1 MARAGDGPEADSMLS
16 DIGFALAGLLA
27 LAIIAM
33 GLRYLLDPSP
43 AAAGFGIP
51 GAGGNTVPDRAWLA
65 VKAARDIAIGI
76 AFAALLIDGA
86 HRQLGYLMLAAA
98 TVPIADGT
106 IVLRSGGPRATAF
119 GVHWATAVVMLIAAA
134 LLIA

>member
-1 MARAGDGPEADSMLS
+1 MLS
-16 DIGFALAGLLA
+16 DIGSALAGLLA
-27 LAIIAM
+27 FATVLM

-51 GAGGNTVPDRAWLA
+51 GARVNTVPDRAWLA

-76 AFAALLIDGA
+76 AFAALLIDA
-86 HRQLGYLMLAAA
+86 ARHQLGYLMLAAA
-98 TVPIADGT
+98 IIPIADGT
-106 IVLRSGGPRATAF
+106 IVLRSGGPKATAF
-119 GVHWATAVVMLIAAA
+119 GVHWTTAAVMLIVAA

>member
-1 MARAGDGPEADSMLS
+1 MLS
-16 DIGFALAGLLA
+16 EIGSALAGLLA
-27 LAIIAM
+27 LATILM
-33 GLRYLLDPSP
+33 GLRYLRDPSP

-51 GAGGNTVPDRAWLA
+51 GARGVAADRAWLA

-76 AFAALLIDGA
+76 AFAALLADGA

-119 GVHWATAVVMLIAAA
+119 GVHWSTAALMLVVAA

>member
-1 MARAGDGPEADSMLS
+1 MLS
-16 DIGFALAGLLA
+16 DIGSALAGLLA
-27 LAIIAM
+27 LATILM
-33 GLRYLLDPSP
+33 GLRYLVDPSP

-51 GAGGNTVPDRAWLA
+51 RARDAAAPDHAWLA
-65 VKAARDIAIGI
+65 VKAARDIAIGV

-98 TVPIADGT
+98 TIPIADGT
-106 IVLRSGGPRATAF
+106 IVLRSGGPKATAF
-119 GVHWATAVVMLIAAA
+119 GVHWATAAVMLIVAA

>member
-1 MARAGDGPEADSMLS
+1 MLS
-16 DIGFALAGLLA
+16 DIGSALAGLLA
-27 LAIIAM
+27 LATILM
-33 GLRYLLDPSP
+33 GTRYLLNPTP

-51 GAGGNTVPDRAWLA
+51 GPRAIAVHDRAWLA
-65 VKAARDIAIGI
+65 VKAARDIAIGL

-98 TVPIADGT
+98 IVPIADGT
-106 IVLRSGGPRATAF
+106 IVLRSGGLKATAF
-119 GVHWATAVVMLIAAA
+119 GVHWATAAVMLIVAA

>member
-1 MARAGDGPEADSMLS
+1 MAPADDGSGGLSMLS
-16 DIGFALAGLLA
+16 DIGAALAGLLA
-27 LAIIAM
+27 LAIILM

-51 GAGGNTVPDRAWLA
+51 GTGGTAVPDRAWLA
-65 VKAARDIAIGI
+65 VKGARDIAIGI

-106 IVLRSGGPRATAF
+106 IVLRSGGPRAIAF
-119 GVHWATAVVMLIAAA
+119 GVHWATAAVMLFVAA

>member
-1 MARAGDGPEADSMLS
+1 MLS
-16 DIGFALAGLLA
+16 DIGYALAGLLA
-27 LAIIAM
+27 LAIILM
-33 GLRYLLDPSP
+33 GLRYLFDPSP

-51 GAGGNTVPDRAWLA
+51 GGGSVAPDRAWLA

-76 AFAALLIDGA
+76 ALAALLIDGA

-106 IVLRSGGPRATAF
+106 IVLRSGGPKATAV
-119 GVHWATAVVMLIAAA
+119 GVHWATAAIMLTVAA
-134 LLIA
+134 LLLA

>member
-1 MARAGDGPEADSMLS
+1 MAPADDGPEGHGMLS
-16 DIGFALAGLLA
+16 QIGSALAGLLA
-27 LAIIAM
+27 LATILM
-33 GLRYLLDPSP
+33 GLRYLLDPNP

-51 GAGGNTVPDRAWLA
+51 SDRGTPVPNRAWLA

-106 IVLRSGGPRATAF
+106 IVLRSGGLKATAF
-119 GVHWATAVVMLIAAA
+119 GVHWATAAAMLIVASF
-134 LLIA
+134 LIA

>member
-1 MARAGDGPEADSMLS
+1 MAPADDSPKGHSMLS
-16 DIGFALAGLLA
+16 QIGSALAGLLA
-27 LAIIAM
+27 LATILM

-43 AAAGFGIP
+43 AATGFGIP
-51 GAGGNTVPDRAWLA
+51 GDHGTPVPDRAWLA

-86 HRQLGYLMLAAA
+86 HRQLGYLMLAAT

-106 IVLRSGGPRATAF
+106 IVLRSGGPKATAF
-119 GVHWATAVVMLIAAA
+119 GVHWATAAVMLIVASF
-134 LLIA
+134 LIA

>member
-1 MARAGDGPEADSMLS
+1 MLS
-16 DIGFALAGLLA
+16 NIGSALAGLLA
-27 LAIIAM
+27 LATILM
-33 GLRYLLDPSP
+33 GSRYLLDPTP

-51 GAGGNTVPDRAWLA
+51 SVHGTTAPDRAWLA

-76 AFAALLIDGA
+76 AFTALLIDGA

-106 IVLRSGGPRATAF
+106 IVLRSGGPKATAF
-119 GVHWATAVVMLIAAA
+119 GIHWATAAVMLTIAA

>member
-1 MARAGDGPEADSMLS
+1 MLS
-16 DIGFALAGLLA
+16 GVGSALAGLLA
-27 LAIIAM
+27 LATVLM
-33 GLRYLLDPSP
+33 GLRYLLDPNP

-51 GAGGNTVPDRAWLA
+51 GARGTSGPDRAWLA

-98 TVPIADGT
+98 IVPIADGT
-106 IVLRSGGPRATAF
+106 IVLRCDGPKATAF
-119 GVHWATAVVMLIAAA
+119 GVHWATAAVMLIVAA

>member
-1 MARAGDGPEADSMLS
+1 MLS
-16 DIGFALAGLLA
+16 DLGSALAGVLA
-27 LAIIAM
+27 LAIILM
-33 GLRYLLDPSP
+33 GLRYLLDPIP

-51 GAGGNTVPDRAWLA
+51 GARGPIGPGRAWLA

-86 HRQLGYLMLAAA
+86 HQQLGYLTLAAA
-98 TVPIADGT
+98 TVPLADGT
-106 IVLRSGGPRATAF
+106 IVLRSGGPKATAF
-119 GVHWATAVVMLIAAA
+119 GVHWATAAVMLTVAA